1 MASIL
6 KVNTIQDA
14 TNSNTAVTINSSG
27 LVAPKKPAFQA
38 TLSANQT
45 VTDNSNTKINF
56 NTVTFD
62 TSSSFDTSNYRYV
75 APVAGYYWFSL
86 NLYLATS
93 SVDINRF
100 ILYIGKNGSI
110 SSPARVHDEDLY
122 DNTQNAYQVRQ
133 GGIMYELNGSSDY
146 VEGWTYID
154 TVSGDGTINNDHTK
168 FEGFLV
174 SAT

>member
-1 MASIL
+1 MNNLLVQNI
-6 KVNTIQDA
+6 KH
-14 TNSNTAVTINSSG
+14 TNGTTAMTVNSSG
-27 LVAPKKPAFQA
+27 LALPKKPAFQA
-38 TLSANQT
+38 TLSDSQT

-86 NLYLATS
+86 NLYLATA

-133 GGIMYELNGSSDY
+133 GGLMYQAAANDY
-146 VEGWTYID
+146 FEGWTYID